1 MFEYLVAMSWI
12 MDEAKRALF
21 VTLEWLLQQK
31 SLLRK
36 VAYVCGKRIHHLE
49 SELLILSGE
58 IFFLF

>member
-1 MFEYLVAMSWI
+1 
-12 MDEAKRALF
+12 MDEVKRALF